1 MDSFLLLP
9 GSFHRVP
16 LSPSYTLGAR
26 QLHHVFCK
34 TDLYYPVWLKGFPS
48 FLSCSFSVARVDLLG
63 WVFLFFLFVCVFL
76 CVCIWVLFFLLMFP
90 CRNHLQD
97 RWPVKLLGL
106 SLTNT
111 CLRQLGIKEE
121 FSSFNA
127 LKEKQHPIP
136 ICPTSLSL
144 SLHPPSFLGSLAE
157 WLWPSVETARG
168 WVGRW
173 EPEPL
178 GRARAALG

>member
-1 MDSFLLLP
+1 M
-9 GSFHRVP
+9 
-16 LSPSYTLGAR
+16 
-26 QLHHVFCK
+26 QLHHIFCK

-63 WVFLFFLFVCVFL
+63 WVFCVFL

-90 CRNHLQD
+90 FRNHLQD

-121 FSSFNA
+121 FSFNA
-127 LKEKQHPIP
+127 LKKTQHPIL
-136 ICPTSLSL
+136 ICPISLSVSIL
-144 SLHPPSFLGSLAE
+144 PAC
-157 WLWPSVETARG
+157 WKT
-168 WVGRW
+168 
-173 EPEPL
+173 
-178 GRARAALG
+178 